1 MFKRLTIAILLT
13 LSLLALAI
21 KPLDISPL
29 EESLYYKNTIKAFDS
44 IKNNMPRHIN
54 GDTIKVGWAK
64 KSLIPKYKTPMAG
77 YGARKGAHFE
87 GIEDSIWVSA
97 VIFDN
102 GIYRSAY
109 ISMDLLIIPPTLNTE
124 KLVEGLDLESKN
136 IYFTASHTHSSI
148 GGYLERLA
156 GNLFGGTFDAKILEF
171 ITNQTRNAIIEAKEN
186 MHNARI
192 GYASIYAADYI
203 TNRLVGDSLGTYD
216 PYLRMI
222 KIEKDNGE
230 NGIIFSYSAH
240 ATCYGRKQLNLSSD
254 YPGKVVEKLEK
265 NEKIDFVVYGAGAVG
280 SMSPRSKHKIGSKK
294 VMEISDGISEKLL
307 NAFKSVGTKYEFK
320 LHSNTIDIKLREE
333 SYKLNSYLI
342 FRPWLFKWLVG
353 NTKKYISY
361 LRIGE
366 NLLVGTPCDFSGE
379 LVSSIENSLS
389 PIENPLS
396 NKKLNLM
403 INSFNGCYIGYV
415 TNDKWYDKNDIYTY
429 ETYTMNWFGPYN
441 GRYISELIK
450 KTIEI
455 NENN

>member
-13 LSLLALAI
+13 FSLLALAI
-21 KPLDISPL
+21 KPLDRSPL
-29 EESLYYKNTIKAFDS
+29 EESLYYQNTIKAFDS
-44 IKNNMPRHIN
+44 IKNNMPQHIN

-87 GIEDSIWVSA
+87 GIEDSIWISA

-171 ITNQTRNAIIEAKEN
+171 ITNQTRNAIIEATKN
-186 MHNARI
+186 LHNARI
-192 GYASIYAADYI
+192 GYTSIYAADYI

-280 SMSPRSKHKIGSKK
+280 SMSPRSRHKIGSKK
-294 VMEISDGISEKLL
+294 VMEISDGISEELL
-307 NAFKSVGTKYEFK
+307 NAFRSVGTKYEFK
-320 LHSNTIDIKLREE
+320 LHSNTINIQLREE

-379 LVSSIENSLS
+379 LVSPIENSLS

-415 TNDKWYDKNDIYTY
+415 TDDKWYDKNDVYTY

>member
-13 LSLLALAI
+13 FSLLALAI
-21 KPLDISPL
+21 KPLDRSPL
-29 EESLYYKNTIKAFDS
+29 EESLYYQNTIKAFDS
-44 IKNNMPRHIN
+44 IKNNMPQHIN

-156 GNLFGGTFDAKILEF
+156 GNLFGGTFDTKILEF
-171 ITNQTRNAIIEAKEN
+171 ITNQTRNAIIEATKN
-186 MHNARI
+186 LHTARI

-280 SMSPRSKHKIGSKK
+280 SMSPRSRHKIGSKK
-294 VMEISDGISEKLL
+294 VMEISDGISEEIL
-307 NAFKSVGTKYEFK
+307 NAFRSVGTKYEFK
-320 LHSNTIDIKLREE
+320 LHSNTINIQLREE

-379 LVSSIENSLS
+379 LVSPIENSLS
-389 PIENPLS
+389 PVENPLS

-415 TNDKWYDKNDIYTY
+415 TDDKWYDKNDIYTY

>member
-1 MFKRLTIAILLT
+1 MDIKKQELDTRLNLMRQKMFQN
-13 LSLLALAI
+13 SLDALI
-21 KPLDISPL
+21 IFSDEYRSGNSTYFTNYKPINVI
-29 EESLYYKNTIKAFDS
+29 EESPQLITLVKKEDPVVFIGRLNAYAAQDKIPIADVRSISEIESQIGSVFSSISNDKSRIGIIGDNLLPIKIFDS

-171 ITNQTRNAIIEAKEN
+171 IRNQTRNAIIEATKN
-186 MHNARI
+186 LHKARI

-203 TNRLVGDSLGTYD
+203 TNRLVGDSLGTHD

-230 NGIIFSYSAH
+230 NGII
-240 ATCYGRKQLNLSSD
+240 LS
-254 YPGKVVEKLEK
+254 
-265 NEKIDFVVYGAGAVG
+265 
-280 SMSPRSKHKIGSKK
+280 
-294 VMEISDGISEKLL
+294 
-307 NAFKSVGTKYEFK
+307 
-320 LHSNTIDIKLREE
+320 
-333 SYKLNSYLI
+333 
-342 FRPWLFKWLVG
+342 
-353 NTKKYISY
+353 
-361 LRIGE
+361 
-366 NLLVGTPCDFSGE
+366 
-379 LVSSIENSLS
+379 
-389 PIENPLS
+389 
-396 NKKLNLM
+396 
-403 INSFNGCYIGYV
+403 
-415 TNDKWYDKNDIYTY
+415 
-429 ETYTMNWFGPYN
+429 
-441 GRYISELIK
+441 
-450 KTIEI
+450 
-455 NENN
+455 

>member
-21 KPLDISPL
+21 KPLDRSPL
-29 EESLYYKNTIKAFDS
+29 EESLYYQNTIKTFDS

-54 GDTIKVGWAK
+54 GDTIKVRWAK

-171 ITNQTRNAIIEAKEN
+171 IRNQTRNAIIEATKN
-186 MHNARI
+186 LHKARI

-203 TNRLVGDSLGTYD
+203 TNRLVGDSLGTHD

-222 KIEKDNGE
+222 KIEKDNGK

-240 ATCYGRKQLNLSSD
+240 ATCYGRKQLNLSTD

-280 SMSPRSKHKIGSKK
+280 SMSPRSRHKIGSKK
-294 VMEISDGISEKLL
+294 VMEISDGISEELL
-307 NAFKSVGTKYEFK
+307 NAFRSVGTKHEFK
-320 LHSNTIDIKLREE
+320 LHSNTIDIQLREE

-342 FRPWLFKWLVG
+342 LRPWLFKWLVG

-379 LVSSIENSLS
+379 LVSPIENSLS

-415 TNDKWYDKNDIYTY
+415 TDDKWYDKNDIYTY

>member
-13 LSLLALAI
+13 FSLLALAI
-21 KPLDISPL
+21 KPLDRSPL
-29 EESLYYKNTIKAFDS
+29 EESLYYQNTIKAFDS
-44 IKNNMPRHIN
+44 IKNNTPRHIN

-109 ISMDLLIIPPTLNTE
+109 ISMDLLIIPPTLNKE

-171 ITNQTRNAIIEAKEN
+171 IRNQTRNAIIEATKN
-186 MHNARI
+186 LHNARI

-265 NEKIDFVVYGAGAVG
+265 NEKIDFIVYGAGAVG
-280 SMSPRSKHKIGSKK
+280 SMSPRSRHTIGSKK
-294 VMEISDGISEKLL
+294 VMEISDGISEELL
-307 NAFKSVGTKYEFK
+307 NAFRSVGTKYEFK
-320 LHSNTIDIKLREE
+320 LHSNTINIQLREE
-333 SYKLNSYLI
+333 SYKLNSYFI

-379 LVSSIENSLS
+379 LVSPIENSLL

-415 TNDKWYDKNDIYTY
+415 TDDKWYDRNDIYTY
-429 ETYTMNWFGPYN
+429 ETHTMNWFGPYN